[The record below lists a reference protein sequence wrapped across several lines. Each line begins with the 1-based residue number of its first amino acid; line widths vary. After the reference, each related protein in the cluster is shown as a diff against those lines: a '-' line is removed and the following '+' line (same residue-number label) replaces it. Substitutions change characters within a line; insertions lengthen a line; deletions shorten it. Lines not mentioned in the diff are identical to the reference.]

1 MRQIKSPHM
10 LSRTNVISTVC
21 NLRNA
26 KGKENSI
33 PGVQPPLQT
42 KIVGATSILGAAAIP
57 RKINRS

>member
-1 MRQIKSPHM
+1 M
-10 LSRTNVISTVC
+10 LSSTVC